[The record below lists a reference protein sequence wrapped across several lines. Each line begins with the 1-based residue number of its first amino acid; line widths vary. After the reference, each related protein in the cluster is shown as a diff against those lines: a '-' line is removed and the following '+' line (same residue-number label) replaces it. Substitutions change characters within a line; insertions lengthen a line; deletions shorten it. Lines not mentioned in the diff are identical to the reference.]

1 MEPLVIGIRPVIALN
16 KVVLPPPF
24 GPTTAMRLFL
34 FTEKL
39 TSSKINVS
47 PISTQHELDIIVLF
61 TNSTSLKF
69 VVLMEVLIRTQ
80 NFFYDYIVNEIEFF

>member
-1 MEPLVIGIRPVIALN
+1 MEPLVLGIRPVIALN

-61 TNSTSLKF
+61 TKF
-69 VVLMEVLIRTQ
+69 YLSQICGS
-80 NFFYDYIVNEIEFF
+80 YGEFNKNHKIFSMTTL